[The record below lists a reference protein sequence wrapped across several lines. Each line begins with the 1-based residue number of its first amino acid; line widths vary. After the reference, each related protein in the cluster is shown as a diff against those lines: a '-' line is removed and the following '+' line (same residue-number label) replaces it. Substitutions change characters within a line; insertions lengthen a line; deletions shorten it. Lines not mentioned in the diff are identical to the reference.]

1 MRATLY
7 PLEIS
12 YVEILN
18 RDFEKIEQVEI
29 GNSVILV
36 EAISGEIRLLDNIW
50 L

>member
-1 MRATLY
+1 MRKKLL

-18 RDFEKIEQVEI
+18 YDFEFIDNVKLK
-29 GNSVILV
+29 NTVILV
-36 EAISGEIRLLDNIW
+36 EVKIGNTRLLDNIW